1 MELTPDN
8 KIRKFI
14 LVGDKVL
21 LKPSAFSEKTKSGLY
36 LPQTVIEKE
45 PVQSGYVL
53 QVGPGYAIPSMEETE
68 SWKGEE
74 ARIQY
79 IPLQA
84 KEGDLALFLARQ
96 SFEVQYEGE
105 KYLIIPHQAILML
118 VREDDLF

>member
-21 LKPSAFSEKTKSGLY
+21 LKPGAFNEKTKSGLY
-36 LPQTVIEKE
+36 LPQTVVEKE

-53 QVGPGYAIPSMEETE
+53 QVGPGYAIPSADEPE

-74 ARIQY
+74 ERMRY

-84 KEGDLALFLARQ
+84 KEGDIALFLGSQ